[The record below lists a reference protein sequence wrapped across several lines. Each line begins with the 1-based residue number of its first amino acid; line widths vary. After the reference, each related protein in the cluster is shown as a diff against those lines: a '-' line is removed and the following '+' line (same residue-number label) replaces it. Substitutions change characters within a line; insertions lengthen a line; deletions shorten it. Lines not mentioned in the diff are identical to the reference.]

1 MGARSA
7 ATTPCLATTHHHKVR
22 AVRRGGGGGE
32 AAPVRGR
39 EAAADLRAEGDYGRG
54 RGRRCGR
61 GGEVAR
67 GGAMG
72 GNGVGWWVHVVA
84 WREWRCGHSCEEG
97 NIK

>member
-7 ATTPCLATTHHHKVR
+7 TTTPCLATTHHHKVR

-39 EAAADLRAEGDYGRG
+39 EAAADLWAEGDYGRG